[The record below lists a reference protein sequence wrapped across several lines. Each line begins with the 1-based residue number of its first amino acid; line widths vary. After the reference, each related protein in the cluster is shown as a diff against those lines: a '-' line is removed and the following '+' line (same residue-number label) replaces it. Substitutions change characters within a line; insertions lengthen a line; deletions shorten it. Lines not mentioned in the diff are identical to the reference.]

1 MNGLIAWFASNRVAA
16 NLTML
21 LIVVAGL
28 LSIPQTRKELIPN
41 ISLDRINIQII
52 YAGASPLEVEQSLC
66 VPVEEKIFDIEGI
79 SKLNT
84 SAQEGLCNIS
94 AELEPGYLSAQI
106 KDKIESRVDA
116 IDSLPTDA
124 ERPLIT
130 EIAIRSSVISVVV
143 SADIDEHSLKYLAE
157 QVRDDL
163 TALDSVTQ
171 VDMVSSRPY
180 EIGIEVSAE
189 NLKKYNLSF
198 DEVSAAIRRS
208 SMNLPAGVLKTD
220 VGDVL
225 LRSLGQAYN
234 GDDYSRLVLRA
245 DDEGRKVLISD
256 VAQVVDGFK
265 DVAFTGELNG
275 QPGVLLTVYRVGEQN
290 ILDIAEDVRH
300 YVNNKSAQL
309 PAGLN
314 INVWQDK
321 SVYFKGRMQLLL
333 RNAVTGLALVFFIL
347 VMFLRLRLA
356 LWISLGIPISFM
368 GALWLLPYFGGSINM
383 ISMFGFILV
392 LGIVVDDAIVVGEN
406 IHAQHQKG
414 IRGLKGAIVG
424 AQDVSRPVIFAVL
437 TSVVAF
443 TPILFLPGAEGRL
456 WMVIPMVVIMTLLFS
471 LVECLFVLPA
481 HLSSVETAPD
491 LSNRFSRWQQTFS
504 NRVENFIQ
512 HRYRPFLFW
521 ALRWRYLVVAVFVS
535 LFLIFMTLVFSG
547 WLKLAFF
554 PKVEGDMA
562 VASIS
567 FAKGTPV
574 EKTQQAVRYMEQ
586 IALQL
591 KIDLKQEAGKEQ
603 LLNSMGIV
611 GIQPMSRSAEQG
623 SHVGEVAIELAPS
636 ESRELSSGDI
646 LKRWREK
653 VGEIKGATKLSFQ
666 ATLRDSGPAISLELS
681 GTNLKQLRRASNK
694 VKQALAEYPSL
705 YDIQDSFESAKKE
718 LRISLKPL
726 AQQLGLNTQMIARQ
740 LRQAFHGEEVQRIQ
754 RGRDNVRVFVRY
766 PVQQRQ
772 SLYYLEN
779 LQITL
784 PNKSTGIAL
793 ADVAELSFV
802 SAPSEIRR
810 IDRQRIIQISARVDE
825 TQAASSQIMESLK
838 TSLLDNLSYEY
849 PGIKWDKSGG
859 QKSKDELID
868 SMLRGFVLALLG
880 IYILMAIPFS
890 SYVQPLMVMSAI
902 PFGLIGAILGH
913 MLLGLDISLLSL
925 SGMIAVAG
933 VVVNDNLVLVDYIN
947 RKIDQGQPLA
957 KAIREAGVA
966 RFRPIILTSLT
977 TFAGLSPLMLERS
990 FQAQFLIPMAVSLG
1004 FGVMFATLVSLIL
1017 VPASYFILEDMRHH
1031 ISRRLFQK

>member
-1 MNGLIAWFASNRVAA
+1 MNGLIAWFATNRVAA
-16 NLTML
+16 NLLML

-41 ISLDRINIQII
+41 ILLDRINIQMS
-52 YAGASPLEVEQSLC
+52 YPGASPVEVEQSLC
-66 VPVEEKIFDIEGI
+66 VPIEEKIFDLEGI
-79 SKLNT
+79 RKLNT
-84 SAQEGLCNIS
+84 VAQESLCSITAEIEAGYQS
-94 AELEPGYLSAQI
+94 ADI

-116 IDSLPTDA
+116 IDSFPKDA
-124 ERPLIT
+124 EPPLIK

-143 SADIDEHSLKYLAE
+143 SADVDEASLKTLAE

-163 TALDSVTQ
+163 IGLKSVTQ
-171 VDMVSSRPY
+171 VDMVNSRPY
-180 EIGIEVSAE
+180 EISIELSADE
-189 NLKKYNLSF
+189 LQKYGLTF
-198 DEVSAAIRRS
+198 DEVAKSIRQS
-208 SMNLPAGVLKTD
+208 SINLPAGILKTD
-220 VGDVL
+220 LGDVL
-225 LRSLGQAYN
+225 LRTMGQAYD
-234 GDDYSRLVLRA
+234 GIDYSKLVLRSY
-245 DDEGRKVLISD
+245 DDGRQILISD

-265 DVAFTGELNG
+265 DVDFKGEFNG
-275 QPGVLLTVYRVGEQN
+275 QPGILLTVYRVGEQN
-290 ILDIAEDVRH
+290 ILDIAGDVRN
-300 YVNNKSAQL
+300 YVRHKSAQL

-314 INVWQDK
+314 INIWQDK

-333 RNAVTGLALVFFIL
+333 RNALTGLALVFFIL
-347 VMFLRLRLA
+347 VMFLRLRMA

-383 ISMFGFILV
+383 ISMFAFILV

-414 IRGLKGAIVG
+414 VLGLQGAIQG

-443 TPILFLPGAEGRL
+443 MPILFLPGAEGRL

-471 LVECLFVLPA
+471 LIECLFVLPA
-481 HLSSVETAPD
+481 HLSAVETPPN
-491 LSNRFSRWQQTFS
+491 LSNPFSRWQQAFS
-504 NRVENFIQ
+504 DRVEYFIQ
-512 HRYRPFLFW
+512 QRYRPFLFW
-521 ALRWRYLVVAVFVS
+521 ALRWRYVVVAIFVG

-562 VASIS
+562 VASVS
-567 FAKGTPV
+567 FARGTPA
-574 EKTQQAVRYMEQ
+574 EKTQQAVRYIEQ
-586 IALQL
+586 KALQL
-591 KIDLKQEAGKEQ
+591 KDQLREQSGTEQ
-603 LLNSMGIV
+603 LMNSMGII
-611 GIQPMSRSAEQG
+611 GMQPMTRSGKQG

-636 ESRELSSGDI
+636 ENRALSSGEI
-646 LKRWREK
+646 LQQWRK
-653 VGEIKGATKLSFQ
+653 MVGEIPAATRLSFQ
-666 ATLRDSGPAISLELS
+666 ATLRDSGPGISLELS
-681 GTNLKQLRRASNK
+681 GSNIRQLEQAANELKQG
-694 VKQALAEYPSL
+694 LAEYPSL

-718 LRISLKPL
+718 LQIRLKPL
-726 AQQLGLNTQMIARQ
+726 ATHLGVTTQMIAQQ

-766 PVQQRQ
+766 PPSHRQ

-779 LQITL
+779 MQIYL
-784 PNKSTGIAL
+784 PASKTRIPL
-793 ADVAELSFV
+793 ADIAQLTFV
-802 SAPSEIRR
+802 SGPAEIRR

-825 TQAASSQIMESLK
+825 SQAAAGQIMESLK
-838 TSLLDNLSYEY
+838 AGILDKIPQQY
-849 PGIKWDKSGG
+849 PGVKWSKSGS
-859 QKSKDELID
+859 QKDKDELID
-868 SMLRGFVLALLG
+868 NMLRGFVLALLG
-880 IYILMAIPFS
+880 IYMLMAIPFG

-902 PFGLIGAILGH
+902 PFGLIGAVLGH

-947 RKIDQGQPLA
+947 RKIEQGVPLA

-977 TFAGLSPLMLERS
+977 TFAGLSPLMAERS
-990 FQAQFLIPMAVSLG
+990 FQAKFLIPMAVSLG

-1017 VPASYFILEDMRHH
+1017 VPASYFILEDMRQKL
-1031 ISRRLFQK
+1031 SRLMN

>member
-1 MNGLIAWFASNRVAA
+1 MNGIVAWFASNRVAA
-16 NLTML
+16 NLIMV

-41 ISLDRINIQII
+41 ISLDRINIQIQ

-66 VPVEEKIFDIEGI
+66 VPVEEKIFDLEGVRKI
-79 SKLNT
+79 NT
-84 SAQEGLCNIS
+84 LAQEGVCSITV
-94 AELEPGYLSAQI
+94 ELEAGYVAAQI
-106 KDKIESRVDA
+106 KDKIESRVNA
-116 IDSLPTDA
+116 IDSLPSDS
-124 ERPLIT
+124 EKPIIK

-143 SADIDEHSLKYLAE
+143 SADVDEHSLKHLAE

-163 TALDSVTQ
+163 TALKSVTQ
-171 VDMVSSRPY
+171 VDMISSRPY
-180 EIGIEVSAE
+180 EIGIEVSDE
-189 NLKKYNLSF
+189 NLKKYNITF
-198 DEVSAAIRRS
+198 DEVANAVKRS
-208 SMNLPAGVLKTD
+208 SMNLPAGVLKTEL
-220 VGDVL
+220 GDVL

-234 GDDYSRLVLRA
+234 GDDYGRLTLRA
-245 DDEGRKVLISD
+245 YDDGRRVLISD

-265 DVAFTGELNG
+265 DVTFSGELNG
-275 QPGVLLTVYRVGEQN
+275 QPGILLTVYRVGEQN
-290 ILDIAEDVRH
+290 ILDIAEDVRQ
-300 YVNNKSAQL
+300 YVETKSAQL
-309 PAGLN
+309 PADLN
-314 INVWQDK
+314 VNVWQDK

-333 RNAVTGLALVFFIL
+333 RNALTGLALVFFIL

-383 ISMFGFILV
+383 ISMFAFILV
-392 LGIVVDDAIVVGEN
+392 LGIVVDDAIVVGEH

-414 IRGLKGAIVG
+414 IRGLKGAILG

-443 TPILFLPGAEGRL
+443 MPILFLPGAEGRL

-481 HLSSVETAPD
+481 HLSSVETAPN
-491 LSNRFSRWQQTFS
+491 LSNPFSRWQQAFS
-504 NRVENFIQ
+504 QKVEYIIQ
-512 HRYRPFLFW
+512 HYYRPFLFL
-521 ALRWRYLVVAVFVS
+521 ALRWRYLVVAIFVA
-535 LFLIFMTLVFSG
+535 LFIVFMTLVFSG

-567 FAKGTPV
+567 FAKGTSAK
-574 EKTQQAVRYMEQ
+574 KTQQAIEYLEQ
-586 IALQL
+586 LALEL
-591 KIDLKQEAGKEQ
+591 KADLKQETGKDQ

-611 GIQPMSRSAEQG
+611 GIQPMSRSGLQG

-636 ESRELSSGDI
+636 EVRKLSSGEI
-646 LKRWREK
+646 LKRWREQ
-653 VGEIKGATKLSFQ
+653 VGEIKAATKLSFQ
-666 ATLRDSGPAISLELS
+666 ATLRDSGAAISIELS
-681 GTNLKQLRRASNK
+681 GSNLKQLRDAANDL
-694 VKQALAEYPSL
+694 KQSLAEYPSL
-705 YDIQDSFESAKKE
+705 YDIQNSFESAKKE

-726 AQQLGLNTQMIARQ
+726 AQQLGIDTQTIARQ
-740 LRQAFHGEEVQRIQ
+740 LRQAFHGEEIQRIQ

-766 PVQQRQ
+766 PKSQQQ
-772 SLYYLEN
+772 SLYFIEN
-779 LQITL
+779 FLISV
-784 PNKSTGIAL
+784 PNKTSRIPL
-793 ADVAELSFV
+793 LDVADLRFV

-810 IDRQRIIQISARVDE
+810 IDRQRTIQISARVDE
-825 TQAASSQIMESLK
+825 SQASASQIMESLK
-838 TSLLDNLSYEY
+838 DSVLKNLTQQY
-849 PGIKWDKSGG
+849 PSVNWDKSGS
-859 QKSKDELID
+859 QKNKDELID
-868 SMLRGFVLALLG
+868 SMLRGFILALLG

-913 MLLGLDISLLSL
+913 ILLGLDISLLSL

-947 RKIDQGQPLA
+947 RKMAQGQPLA

-1004 FGVMFATLVSLIL
+1004 FGVIFATLVSLIL
-1017 VPASYFILEDMRHH
+1017 VPSSYYILEDMRRH
-1031 ISRRLFQK
+1031 IGHRLFPK